1 MGMAVYILTFGLF
14 FIGLYAVIAKKNLV
28 KIIVGVIIIEYAAN
42 LLLVLVG
49 YRRGGEGVRAPI
61 LSAGEASDAL
71 VVGSAVDPLPQAMVI
86 TSIVIGLGVTA
97 LMVAM
102 GIRLYEKYGT
112 FDTEEMR
119 KLRG

>member
-1 MGMAVYILTFGLF
+1 MGMTVYILTFGLF
-14 FIGLYAVIAKKNLV
+14 LIGLYAVIAKKSVV

-49 YRRGGEGVRAPI
+49 YRHTGETIRAPI
-61 LSAGEASDAL
+61 LSAGEPTNA
-71 VVGSAVDPLPQAMVI
+71 
-86 TSIVIGLGVTA
+86 LGVTA

-119 KLRG
+119 RLRG

>member
-14 FIGLYAVIAKKNLV
+14 LIGLYAVIAKKSVV

-49 YRRGGEGVRAPI
+49 YRHSDEGIRAPI
-61 LSAGEASDAL
+61 LSAGEPTNAL
-71 VVGSAVDPLPQAMVI
+71 VNSAVDPLPQAMVI
-86 TSIVIGLGVTA
+86 TSIVIGLGLTA

-112 FDTEEMR
+112 FDTEQMR